1 MKEFIEQLEQLN
13 ATAPVDVPEPEPL
26 LEDQPEDAAPV
37 GPLRLAKPGDIP
49 AAWKPEAHEL
59 RLFARTGLH
68 LHDPGTLAASHR
80 GFWPAFL
87 HAYRSLKGYRR
98 PWPVVM
104 EASDTGVHLCTLSRW
119 ADDQAATEDTPKL
132 EAWLRDASEERSVN
146 EWANL
151 RARTPEGLSLPA
163 SAAPQAWLLQPSA
176 EALSLLWGRTV
187 AAVNAGRRRALLE
200 EIESLRTRLSDLIRV
215 EAEDSRAA
223 HDPDRLRHTT
233 GGSFSDTID
242 FGSLSRLM
250 DEAPHAEPTDTA
262 RMDRVRSVLF
272 DLTELPPL
280 LYAPEMVSEPR
291 RTVES
296 ALETLHTQVERFTRL
311 SLALQMARLEVENRY
326 KPDLHDAVFEAFSYQ
341 AIPTS
346 ERKAF
351 PPVPVH
357 LTLRADDDPEP
368 LLLALREPG
377 MLRVLLSTSDIFNE
391 RAEHHPVVDVARR
404 LVADADTFVQQTSV
418 SHADFLLEGITLAA
432 RAQANALVSVAFG
445 AGADPA
451 SESAYLSAAVL
462 SESRAFPC
470 FRFDPEQG
478 LEWADWMSVEANE
491 AFDADWVSHA
501 VPADG
506 LPEAFALTPA
516 DLLFLDGRFAAQ
528 FHLLDP
534 SVDSPDL
541 MDVAEW
547 TRLSRSDRQGRIPFL
562 WLSTPEGLAARAVAS
577 PMIMRAVLLARKR
590 WHLLQEWSG
599 VDSSLVRRRTEAIRT
614 ELETE
619 RDAAI
624 HAAREDFEARM
635 QENTETLARAI
646 VENIA
651 ASLLDGQGTA
661 VLADPGARARLAT
674 TAAKPA
680 ARPSPKPVEEQ
691 AETPAAPE
699 PEPEPAAPALSLDEA
714 YIDTPLCTSCNE
726 CTDRNAQIFAYDDN
740 KQAYIKNA
748 AGGPFRDIVMA
759 AEKCPV
765 RIIHPG
771 KPLDPSES
779 DLDEWV
785 ERARPFQ

>member
-1 MKEFIEQLEQLN
+1 MKEFIAQLELLN
-13 ATAPVDVPEPEPL
+13 ATASVDVPEPDPVDPVEP
-26 LEDQPEDAAPV
+26 EPSTSPH
-37 GPLRLAKPGDIP
+37 PLRLAESGDLTS
-49 AAWKPEAHEL
+49 AWKPDAHEL

-119 ADDQAATEDTPKL
+119 ADDQPPSDDTPRL
-132 EAWLRDASEERSVN
+132 ESWLREASGERAVS

-151 RARTPEGLSLPA
+151 RSRAPEGLTLPA

-176 EALSLLWGRTV
+176 EALTLIWGRTV

-200 EIESLRTRLSDLIRV
+200 EVESLRTRLSDLLRV
-215 EAEDSRAA
+215 EAEDLPTA
-223 HDPDRLRHTT
+223 HDPDRLRHAT

-242 FGSLSRLM
+242 FGSFSRLM
-250 DEAPHAEPTDTA
+250 DEAPHATPTDTD
-262 RMDRVRSVLF
+262 RIERVRGILF
-272 DLTELPPL
+272 DLNELPSL
-280 LYAPEMVSEPR
+280 LYAADVISEPQ
-291 RTVES
+291 RTVKS
-296 ALETLHTQVERFTRL
+296 ALEALHTQVERFTRL
-311 SLALQMARLEVENRY
+311 ILAVQMARLEVENRY
-326 KPDLHDAVFEAFSYQ
+326 RSDLHDAVFAAFSYQ
-341 AIPTS
+341 AIPAS

-377 MLRVLLSTSDIFNE
+377 MLRVLLSTSDLFNE
-391 RAEHHPVVDVARR
+391 RAEHHPVVDISRR
-404 LVADADTFVQQTSV
+404 LVADADTFVQQSSV
-418 SHADFLLEGITLAA
+418 SHADFLLEGLTLAA
-432 RAQANALVSVAFG
+432 RAQGNALVSVALG
-445 AGADPA
+445 TGDAG
-451 SESAYLSAAVL
+451 SESAFLSAAVL

-478 LEWADWMSVEANE
+478 TDWADWMRIDANE
-491 AFDADWVSHA
+491 AFQSDWVDHA
-501 VPADG
+501 IDG
-506 LPEAFALTPA
+506 VEDRVQLTPA
-516 DLLFLDGRFAAQ
+516 DLLFLDPRFADQ

-534 SVDSPDL
+534 SITSPDL
-541 MDVAEW
+541 LDVAGW
-547 TRLSRSDRQGRIPFL
+547 TRLSPSERSGRIPFL
-562 WLSTPEGLAARAVAS
+562 WLSTPDGLLARAVAS
-577 PMIMRAVLLARKR
+577 PMILRAVLLAGKR
-590 WHLLQEWSG
+590 WHVLQEWAG
-599 VDSSLVRRRTEAIRT
+599 VESSLVQRRTEAIRA
-614 ELETE
+614 ELEAE

-624 HAAREDFEARM
+624 TAAREAFEARM
-635 QENTETLARAI
+635 QESTETLARAI

-651 ASLLDGQGTA
+651 ASLLDGQGA
-661 VLADPGARARLAT
+661 VALTDPGARARLAT
-674 TAAKPA
+674 QAAKPA
-680 ARPSPKPVEEQ
+680 PKPVEKQ
-691 AETPAAPE
+691 PDAPAEPAAPE
-699 PEPEPAAPALSLDEA
+699 PEPAPAAPALSLDEA

-748 AGGPFRDIVMA
+748 GGGPFRDIVMA

-771 KPLDPSES
+771 KPLDASES